1 VTGGAADRPLRVV
14 VCGTGFGRI
23 HLRAVGAVPG
33 LLLAGILARGGDSSR
48 ALAAAHGVPLWTDV
62 ADLPDDVDVASVAV
76 GSAVQGGPGTDLVLA
91 LLARRIHVLQE
102 HPAHPDEI
110 TAAARAARKAG
121 VRYRLSTHYRHVRAT
136 RGFLASAERLR
147 ARSPI
152 VHVDAAGPV
161 HLLQPLVDVLGL
173 AVGGLRPWAFA
184 DPVERPRELT
194 ALEARPSPFTAIE
207 GVVGGIPLSL
217 RVHDELHPADRDN
230 HALLWPRISLASAA
244 GVLTLADVHGPVT
257 WSPALFTRRDA
268 AGRLDLDGDP
278 ARRALPRVSSWPDAP
293 APTAGDLFDDV
304 WPDAVAHALG
314 QLAAEIRAGDGDAL
328 RAAQADITM
337 ARAWVD
343 LTRRLGPPRSIR
355 PGEPPRVT
363 AAAIL
368 PAADP
373 RPADAAGGAG
383 GPDASGSDASGSAAD
398 LRPGDPHPADP
409 PPADPYGPAAELF
422 DLAAAAHAE
431 LTAAAVCRL
440 LDGRDLSRAPVLDI
454 GAGTGVVIRAVA
466 RAHPEARVVAAEPSE
481 PLRAVLTARIL
492 DAPGLQERVT
502 VTAGSAPDL
511 DLPDRLSAVLLCGV
525 LGHLDRGQRTRLFE
539 RIAARLL
546 PDGLVVVETM
556 GLEAGARV
564 PESRLARTRVGDDE
578 LEWWFRSDPAP
589 DGTLAL
595 RTRWRSVEPD
605 GRAREVHDAYSWDP
619 VGLDELA
626 RESGMDLVRLPADA
640 GASLPLGA
648 LVPRRADPAAG

>member
-1 VTGGAADRPLRVV
+1 MTGDAADRPLRIV

-23 HLRAVGAVPG
+23 HLRAVAAVPG
-33 LLLAGILARGGDSSR
+33 LRLAGILARGGEASR
-48 ALAAAHGVPLWTDV
+48 ALAAAHGVPLHTDV
-62 ADLPDDVDVASVAV
+62 ADLPADVDVASVAV

-91 LLARRIHVLQE
+91 LLARGIHVLQE

-136 RGFLASAERLR
+136 RGFLASAARLR

-207 GVVGGIPLSL
+207 GVVGGVPLSL
-217 RVHDELHPADRDN
+217 RVHHELHPADRDN
-230 HALLWPRISLASAA
+230 HALLWPRISLAAEA

-257 WSPALFTRRDA
+257 WSPALFTRRDV

-278 ARRALPRVSSWPDAP
+278 ARRALPRLSSWPDAP

-314 QLAAEIRAGDGDAL
+314 LLVAEIRAGEGDAL

-363 AAAIL
+363 AEAIL

-373 RPADAAGGAG
+373 RPAGATGGR
-383 GPDASGSDASGSAAD
+383 DASGAAASD
-398 LRPGDPHPADP
+398 PGPADP

-619 VGLDELA
+619 VGLEELA
-626 RESGMDLVRLPADA
+626 REAGMDLVRLPAAAD
-640 GASLPLGA
+640 ASLPLA
-648 LVPRRADPAAG
+648 AFVPRRADPPAR

>member
-1 VTGGAADRPLRVV
+1 MTGDPAGRPLRVV

-23 HLRAVGAVPG
+23 HLRAV
-33 LLLAGILARGGDSSR
+33 LARPDLRLVGILARGGDASR
-48 ALAAAHGVPLWTDV
+48 ALATAHGVPMWTDV
-62 ADLPDDVDVASVAV
+62 AEVPADVDLASVAV
-76 GSAVQGGPGTDLVLA
+76 GAAVQGGPGSELVLA
-91 LLARRIHVLQE
+91 LLARGIHVLQE

-147 ARSPI
+147 ARSAL

-184 DPVERPRELT
+184 DPVARPRELT
-194 ALEARPSPFTAIE
+194 ALETRPSPLTAIE

-230 HALLWPRISLASAA
+230 HALLWPRISLASEA

-257 WSPALFTRRDA
+257 WSPALHTRRDA

-278 ARRALPRVSSWPDAP
+278 ARRSLPRLASWPEAP
-293 APTAGDLFDDV
+293 APTAGELFDDV
-304 WPDAVAHALG
+304 WPDAVGHALG
-314 QLAAEIRAGDGDAL
+314 MLVAEIRSGDGDAL
-328 RAAQADITM
+328 RSAQADITM

-368 PAADP
+368 PAAEP
-373 RPADAAGGAG
+373 SDAADGRAPAG
-383 GPDASGSDASGSAAD
+383 GDPSGASPD
-398 LRPGDPHPADP
+398 PA
-409 PPADPYGPAAELF
+409 PADPYGPAAELF

-440 LDGRDLSRAPVLDI
+440 LDGRDLSAAPVLDI
-454 GAGTGVVIRAVA
+454 GAGTGVIARAVA

-492 DAPGLQERVT
+492 DADGLQERVT

-525 LGHLDRGQRTRLFE
+525 LGHLDPGQRARLWE
-539 RIAARLL
+539 RIAERLL
-546 PDGLVVVETM
+546 PDGVVVVETM
-556 GLEAGARV
+556 GLEPGTRV

-578 LEWWFRSDPAP
+578 IEWWFRADPAP
-589 DGTLAL
+589 DGLLAL
-595 RTRWRSVEPD
+595 RTRWRSREPG
-605 GRAREVHDAYSWDP
+605 GREREVHDAYSWDP
-619 VGLDELA
+619 VGLEALA
-626 RESGMDLVRLPADA
+626 REAGMDLVRLPAAA

-648 LVPRRADPAAG
+648 LVPRPTDSPAG

>member
-1 VTGGAADRPLRVV
+1 MRVV

-33 LLLAGILARGGDSSR
+33 LRLAGILARGGDASR
-48 ALAAAHGVPLWTDV
+48 ALAAEHGVPLWTDV
-62 ADLPDDVDVASVAV
+62 AELPADVDVASVAV

-91 LLARRIHVLQE
+91 LLARGIHVLQE

-110 TAAARAARKAG
+110 TAAARAARRAG

-147 ARSPI
+147 ARSPL

-184 DPVERPRELT
+184 DPVPRPRELT
-194 ALEARPSPFTAIE
+194 ALEARPSPLTAIE

-217 RVHDELHPADRDN
+217 RIHDELHPADRDN
-230 HALLWPRISLASAA
+230 HALLWPRIALASEA

-278 ARRALPRVSSWPDAP
+278 ARRALPRLSSWPDAP
-293 APTAGDLFDDV
+293 APTAGDLFDEV

-314 QLAAEIRAGDGDAL
+314 LLVAEIRAGDGDAL

-368 PAADP
+368 PAAE
-373 RPADAAGGAG
+373 PAPARGAG
-383 GPDASGSDASGSAAD
+383 ALASPD
-398 LRPGDPHPADP
+398 PA
-409 PPADPYGPAAELF
+409 PADPYGPAAELF

-511 DLPDRLSAVLLCGV
+511 ELPDRLSAVLLCGV
-525 LGHLDRGQRTRLFE
+525 LGHLDPGQRARLWA
-539 RIAARLL
+539 RIAERLL
-546 PDGLVVVETM
+546 PDGVVVVETM
-556 GLEAGARV
+556 GLEPGARV
-564 PESRLARTRVGDDE
+564 PESRLARTQVGDDE
-578 LEWWFRSDPAP
+578 VEWWFRADPAP
-589 DGTLAL
+589 DGLLAL
-595 RTRWRSVEPD
+595 RTRWRMREPD
-605 GRAREVHDAYSWDP
+605 GREREVHDAYSWDP
-619 VGLDELA
+619 VGLEALA
-626 RESGMDLVRLPADA
+626 REAGMDLVRVPAAA

-648 LVPRRADPAAG
+648 LVPREADPPAG

>member
-1 VTGGAADRPLRVV
+1 MTGDAADRPLRVV

-23 HLRAVGAVPG
+23 HLRAVGLVPG
-33 LLLAGILARGGDSSR
+33 LRLAGVLAHGGDASR
-48 ALAAAHGVPLWTDV
+48 GLAAAHGVPLWTDV
-62 ADLPDDVDVASVAV
+62 AELPADVDLASVAV
-76 GSAVQGGPGTDLVLA
+76 GSAVQGGPGSELVLA
-91 LLARRIHVLQE
+91 LLARGIHVLQE

-110 TAAARAARKAG
+110 TAAARAARTAG

-161 HLLQPLVDVLGL
+161 HLLQPLVDILGL
-173 AVGGLRPWAFA
+173 AVGGLRPWAFT

-194 ALEARPSPFTAIE
+194 ALEARPSPLTAIE

-217 RVHDELHPADRDN
+217 RVHDELHPGDRDN
-230 HALLWPRISLASAA
+230 HALLWPRIALASEA

-257 WSPALFTRRDA
+257 WSPALHTRRDA

-278 ARRALPRVSSWPDAP
+278 ARRALPRLSSWPDAP

-304 WPDAVAHALG
+304 WPDAVAHALT
-314 QLAAEIRAGDGDAL
+314 QLVAEIRSGDGDAL

-368 PAADP
+368 PAAEAA
-373 RPADAAGGAG
+373 PAGGHGASGPAAG
-383 GPDASGSDASGSAAD
+383 
-398 LRPGDPHPADP
+398 PGHPA
-409 PPADPYGPAAELF
+409 PADPYGPAAELF
-422 DLAAAAHAE
+422 DLAAAEHAE

-440 LDGRDLSRAPVLDI
+440 LDGRDLSAAPVLDI
-454 GAGTGVVIRAVA
+454 GAGTGVIARAVA
-466 RAHPEARVVAAEPSE
+466 RAHPEALVVAAEPSE

-511 DLPDRLSAVLLCGV
+511 ELPDRISAVLLCGV
-525 LGHLDRGQRTRLFE
+525 LGHLDAGERARLWE
-539 RIAARLL
+539 RIAERLL
-546 PDGLVVVETM
+546 PGGLVVVETM
-556 GLEAGARV
+556 GLEPGARV

-578 LEWWFRSDPAP
+578 VEWWFRADPAP
-589 DGTLAL
+589 GGLLDL
-595 RTRWRSVEPD
+595 RTRWRSREPG
-605 GRAREVHDAYSWDP
+605 GREREVHDAYSWDP
-619 VGLDELA
+619 VGLEELA
-626 RESGMDLVRLPADA
+626 REAGMDLVRLPAAA

-648 LVPRRADPAAG
+648 LVPRPADPPAG

>member
-1 VTGGAADRPLRVV
+1 MTHDAAARPLRVV

-23 HLRAVGAVPG
+23 HLRAIGLVPG
-33 LLLAGILARGGDSSR
+33 LRLAGILARGGDASR

-62 ADLPDDVDVASVAV
+62 AELPADVDVASVAV

-91 LLARRIHVLQE
+91 LLARGIHVLQE

-110 TAAARAARKAG
+110 TAAARAARKTG
-121 VRYRLSTHYRHVRAT
+121 VRYRLSTHYRHVRTT
-136 RGFLASAERLR
+136 RGFLDSAARLR

-194 ALEARPSPFTAIE
+194 ALETRASPLTAIE

-217 RVHDELHPADRDN
+217 RVHHELHPADRDN

-244 GVLTLADVHGPVT
+244 GVLTLADVHWPVT

-278 ARRALPRVSSWPDAP
+278 ARRALPRLSSWPDAP
-293 APTAGDLFDDV
+293 APTAGDLFDEV
-304 WPDAVAHALG
+304 WPDAVAHALA
-314 QLAAEIRAGDGDAL
+314 QLVAEIRAGDGDAL

-368 PAADP
+368 PAAEP
-373 RPADAAGGAG
+373 GPASAEDER
-383 GPDASGSDASGSAAD
+383 ASGGSSD
-398 LRPGDPHPADP
+398 PA
-409 PPADPYGPAAELF
+409 PADPYGPAAELF

-440 LDGRDLSRAPVLDI
+440 LDGRDLSAAPVLDI
-454 GAGTGVVIRAVA
+454 GAGTGVIARAVA

-492 DAPGLQERVT
+492 DAPGLQDRVT

-511 DLPDRLSAVLLCGV
+511 DLPDRISAVLLCGV
-525 LGHLDRGQRTRLFE
+525 LGHLDAGQRARLWE
-539 RIAARLL
+539 RIAERLL
-546 PDGLVVVETM
+546 PGGVVVVETM
-556 GLEAGARV
+556 GLEPGARV

-578 LEWWFRSDPAP
+578 VEWWFRADPAP
-589 DGTLAL
+589 GGLLDL
-595 RTRWRSVEPD
+595 RTRWRSREPG
-605 GRAREVHDAYSWDP
+605 GREREVHDAYSWDP
-619 VGLDELA
+619 VGLEELA
-626 RESGMDLVRLPADA
+626 REAGMDLVRLPAAA

-648 LVPRRADPAAG
+648 LVPRRAGGVTT

>member
-1 VTGGAADRPLRVV
+1 MTPDAEGRPLRVV

-33 LLLAGILARGGDSSR
+33 LRLAGILARGGDASR
-48 ALAAAHGVPLWTDV
+48 ALAAEHGVPLFVDV
-62 ADLPDDVDVASVAV
+62 AELPADVDVASVAV
-76 GSAVQGGPGTDLVLA
+76 GSAVQGGPGSELVLA
-91 LLARRIHVLQE
+91 LLARGIHVLQE

-110 TAAARAARKAG
+110 TAAARAARRAG
-121 VRYRLSTHYRHVRAT
+121 VRYRLSTHYPHVRAT

-147 ARSPI
+147 ARSPL

-161 HLLQPLVDVLGL
+161 HLLQPLVDVLGR

-184 DPVERPRELT
+184 DPVERPRELI
-194 ALEARPSPFTAIE
+194 ALEARPSPLTAIE

-230 HALLWPRISLASAA
+230 HALLWPRIALASEA
-244 GVLTLADVHGPVT
+244 GVLSLADVHGPVT
-257 WSPALFTRRDA
+257 WSPALHTRRDA

-278 ARRALPRVSSWPDAP
+278 ARRGMPRLSSWPDAP
-293 APTAGDLFDDV
+293 APTAGDLFDEV

-314 QLAAEIRAGDGDAL
+314 LLVAEIRAGDGDAL

-363 AAAIL
+363 AEAIL
-368 PAADP
+368 PAAEHAP
-373 RPADAAGGAG
+373 VGTSAAGAA
-383 GPDASGSDASGSAAD
+383 AS
-398 LRPGDPHPADP
+398 ADP
-409 PPADPYGPAAELF
+409 APADPYGPAAELF

-440 LDGRDLSRAPVLDI
+440 LDGRDLSAAPVLDI
-454 GAGTGVVIRAVA
+454 GAGTGVVARAVA

-511 DLPDRLSAVLLCGV
+511 ELPDRLSAVLLCGV
-525 LGHLDRGQRTRLFE
+525 LGHLDRGQRARLWE
-539 RIAARLL
+539 RIAERLL
-546 PDGLVVVETM
+546 PDGVVVVETM
-556 GLEAGARV
+556 GLEPGTRV
-564 PESRLARTRVGDDE
+564 PESRLARTHVGDDE
-578 LEWWFRSDPAP
+578 VEWWFRADPAP
-589 DGTLAL
+589 DDLLAL
-595 RTRWRSVEPD
+595 RTRWRTREPD
-605 GRAREVHDAYSWDP
+605 GREREVHDAYSWDP
-619 VGLDELA
+619 VGLEALA
-626 RESGMDLVRLPADA
+626 REAGMDLVRLPAAA

-648 LVPRRADPAAG
+648 LVSRRADPVDT

>member
-1 VTGGAADRPLRVV
+1 MTGDAGGRPLRVV

-33 LLLAGILARGGDSSR
+33 LRLAGILARGGDASR
-48 ALAAAHGVPLWTDV
+48 ALAAEHGVPLWTDV
-62 ADLPDDVDVASVAV
+62 AELPADVDVASVAV

-91 LLARRIHVLQE
+91 LLARGIHVLQE

-110 TAAARAARKAG
+110 TAAARAARRAG

-147 ARSPI
+147 ARSPL

-184 DPVERPRELT
+184 DPVPRPRELT
-194 ALEARPSPFTAIE
+194 ALEARPSPLTAIE

-217 RVHDELHPADRDN
+217 RIHDELHPADRDN
-230 HALLWPRISLASAA
+230 HALLWPRIALASEA

-278 ARRALPRVSSWPDAP
+278 ARRALPRLSSWPDAP
-293 APTAGDLFDDV
+293 APTAGDLFDEV

-314 QLAAEIRAGDGDAL
+314 LLVAEIRAGDGDAL

-368 PAADP
+368 PAAE
-373 RPADAAGGAG
+373 PAPARGAG
-383 GPDASGSDASGSAAD
+383 ALASPD
-398 LRPGDPHPADP
+398 PA
-409 PPADPYGPAAELF
+409 PADPYGPAAELF

-511 DLPDRLSAVLLCGV
+511 ELPDRLSAVLLCGV
-525 LGHLDRGQRTRLFE
+525 LGHLDPGQRARLWA
-539 RIAARLL
+539 RIAERLL
-546 PDGLVVVETM
+546 PDGVVVVETM
-556 GLEAGARV
+556 GLEPGARV
-564 PESRLARTRVGDDE
+564 PESRLARTQVGDDE
-578 LEWWFRSDPAP
+578 VEWWFRADPAP
-589 DGTLAL
+589 DGLLAL
-595 RTRWRSVEPD
+595 RTRWRMREPD
-605 GRAREVHDAYSWDP
+605 GREREVHDAYSWDP
-619 VGLDELA
+619 VGLEALA
-626 RESGMDLVRLPADA
+626 REAGMDLVRVPAAA

-648 LVPRRADPAAG
+648 LVPREADPPAG